1 MAKAGAPEAAT
12 AAPEADTPH
21 YAGHRQRLRARFI
34 ETAGRGLP
42 DYEIMEL
49 LLALAIPRQDV
60 KPLAKRLIATFGTF
74 GEVISQ
80 PYERLVEVDG
90 VKEAT
95 ASALMLARESALR
108 LLEGQARSRSVIS
121 SWTALV
127 DYLSARHAYGDIE
140 SFHVLY
146 LDRKNMLIRDEAFA
160 KGTVDQ
166 APVYPREVA
175 RRALELAASAA
186 ILVHNHPSGDPTPSK
201 ADIDMTREVA
211 GALKAIGITLH
222 DHVVI
227 GRGRH
232 ISLKSQGLM

>member
-1 MAKAGAPEAAT
+1 MAKAGAPEAAA

-21 YAGHRQRLRARFI
+21 YAGHRQRLRTRFI

-74 GEVISQ
+74 GEAISQ

-108 LLEGQARSRSVIS
+108 LLEGQARTRSVIS
-121 SWTALV
+121 SWTALI
-127 DYLSARHAYGDIE
+127 DYLSARHAYNDTE
-140 SFHVLY
+140 SFHVLF
-146 LDRKNMLIRDEAFA
+146 LDRKNMLIKDEPFA
-160 KGTVDQ
+160 RGTVDQ

-175 RRALELAASAA
+175 RRGLELAASAA
-186 ILVHNHPSGDPTPSK
+186 ILVHNHPSGDPTPSR

-227 GRGRH
+227 GRGQH
-232 ISLKSQGLM
+232 ISFKSQGLI